1 MYKMVVLWQCQPV
14 CWAQDICTA
23 LYNGCS
29 NLAKLKWS
37 VYCHGNCSILDDKNG
52 SKNVFFKD
60 CVVQTEETTNPFRS
74 RVDCMKE
81 LLIFFT
87 LHWIIQDNRGL
98 LAGTDFNSRT
108 EIKKMKGSDWLM
120 KRVYW
125 CLLFRSKQTMYK
137 ILSWKKHSLTYH
149 VQIFDNN
156 QRDRDL
162 SFLVKTGNLSLA
174 VVMNC
179 LQILTSLQQRSS

>member
-74 RVDCMKE
+74 RVECVKE
-81 LLIFFT
+81 LLIFLT
-87 LHWIIQDNRGL
+87 LHWIIQHNRVL

-125 CLLFRSKQTMYK
+125 CLLFSSKQNNVQNI
-137 ILSWKKHSLTYH
+137 ILKETFLDLLCTDIWQQPKR
-149 VQIFDNN
+149 
-156 QRDRDL
+156 QRPFLFSEDRE
-162 SFLVKTGNLSLA
+162 S
-174 VVMNC
+174 
-179 LQILTSLQQRSS
+179 